1 MEENMGSIS
10 TLKVAAISLILG
22 PVIATICYFVQQLFV
37 FADVEYGSSA
47 SWASLAA
54 ENASLTVITSIIIPL
69 ALMMLVYALLYIANE
84 IRGNG
89 NGDALASYSVPLL
102 MVGFIGFVFSSGISI
117 SAANFPEPAAAA
129 SAAFLTAAG
138 INAISGIFFSIGFA
152 AIFFAMATRDEY
164 NSNLAKIAGL
174 LALVSTV
181 AGVVGL
187 VASDSNELM
196 TMITG
201 ITYIVHTLYAI
212 YIGRGLL
219 KRE

>member
-1 MEENMGSIS
+1 MGSIS

-47 SWASLAA
+47 SWA
-54 ENASLTVITSIIIPL
+54 SIIIPL

-164 NSNLAKIAGL
+164 NSNLANIAGL

-219 KRE
+219 KRA